1 MPMSHQRLGLRKF
14 LLCSR
19 HTSPR
24 AFHANAVKSAFRP
37 HSGRPRRRIT
47 LNQLTLDLSP
57 PPAPA
62 FDTFIAERN
71 REVIAA
77 LTAAA
82 PPAER
87 FVHLWGEGG
96 SGKSH
101 LLNAWVEHAH
111 ALGRAAIYLD
121 ARSERLPDF
130 VREASAV
137 AVDHVD
143 DLDPDD
149 QITLFS
155 VFNAFKESG
164 GRLLTAGRL
173 PPAQLALRPDLATR
187 LASGLVLEVKPLSD
201 NDKLAALRRHAKA
214 RQLNVPDEVFRYLLT
229 HWRRD
234 LSSLTAMLD
243 TLDRYSLALQRPVT
257 VPLVKNVLQSR
268 LLQD

>member
-1 MPMSHQRLGLRKF
+1 M
-14 LLCSR
+14 
-19 HTSPR
+19 
-24 AFHANAVKSAFRP
+24 
-37 HSGRPRRRIT
+37 
-47 LNQLTLDLSP
+47 NQLVLDLTLP
-57 PPAPA
+57 LAPA

-77 LTAAA
+77 LTDTVRR
-82 PPAER
+82 EGS
-87 FVHLWGEGG
+87 VHLWGEGG

-101 LLNAWVEHAH
+101 LLKAWVEHAH

-121 ARSERLPDF
+121 ARAERLPDF

-155 VFNAFKESG
+155 VFNALQESG
-164 GRLLTAGRL
+164 ERLLTAGRL

-201 NDKLAALRRHAKA
+201 EDKLAALVGHASA
-214 RQLNVPDEVFRYLLT
+214 RQLAVPDEVLRYLLT

-234 LSSLTAMLD
+234 LASLTDMLD
-243 TLDRYSLALQRPVT
+243 TLDRYSLAMHRPIT
-257 VPLVKNVLQSR
+257 VPLVKHILQAR
-268 LLQD
+268 LLD

>member
-1 MPMSHQRLGLRKF
+1 MGDSI
-14 LLCSR
+14 
-19 HTSPR
+19 
-24 AFHANAVKSAFRP
+24 FR
-37 HSGRPRRRIT
+37 
-47 LNQLTLDLSP
+47 N
-57 PPAPA
+57 
-62 FDTFIAERN
+62 FI
-71 REVIAA
+71 VG
-77 LTAAA
+77 
-82 PPAER
+82 
-87 FVHLWGEGG
+87 FFG

-234 LSSLTAMLD
+234 LSRLTAMLD